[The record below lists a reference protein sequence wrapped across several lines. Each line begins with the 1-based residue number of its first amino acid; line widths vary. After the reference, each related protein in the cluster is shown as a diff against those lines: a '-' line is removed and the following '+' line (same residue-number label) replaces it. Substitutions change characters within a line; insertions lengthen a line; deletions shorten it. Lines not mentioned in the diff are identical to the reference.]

1 MNKKI
6 IAREW
11 IIFMVSCLAFF
22 LLAFV
27 LQFFRIDILSL
38 MFVGMAM
45 TYLLVLSVRLT
56 IWAVRELR
64 SRA

>member
-22 LLAFV
+22 PLAFV
-27 LQFFRIDILSL
+27 LQFFRIDILPL
-38 MFVGMAM
+38 MFVGMPA

-64 SRA
+64 NRA